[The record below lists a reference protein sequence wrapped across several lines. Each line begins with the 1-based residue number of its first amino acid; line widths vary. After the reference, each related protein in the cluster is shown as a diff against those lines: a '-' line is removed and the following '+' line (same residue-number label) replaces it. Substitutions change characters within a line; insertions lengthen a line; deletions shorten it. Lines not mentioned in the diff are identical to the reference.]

1 MGISERQRNLVSIF
15 SLMNSRTDD
24 LLRSLFGS
32 TGIYCSGTPSL
43 SASGCALSHNNIQ
56 APRKRPWRDIF
67 YSCLQLT
74 RPLSTQGQLYRDWAF
89 PPHSANRPRAWWT
102 LIGTSSPC
110 FTIFGVIPN
119 LEIISLS
126 RGTACRCPSSTLV
139 LAGRS
144 RRVLREG
151 TDADSAAVPISVN
164 RLSSFSS
171 SKGRSLFECKRSLQG
186 LCRCESFTIMKLLW
200 IQ

>member
-1 MGISERQRNLVSIF
+1 MTCCVLCSVLQGSIAVEP
-15 SLMNSRTDD
+15 R
-24 LLRSLFGS
+24 LFRRVV
-32 TGIYCSGTPSL
+32 
-43 SASGCALSHNNIQ
+43 
-56 APRKRPWRDIF
+56 APFHITTCKLHEKDIF
-67 YSCLQLT
+67 YSRLRLA
-74 RPLSTQGQLYRDWAF
+74 RLLSTQGQLYRDWAF
-89 PPHSANRPRAWWT
+89 PPHSANWPCAWWT